1 MKKYLLFR
9 NLTKRVIVPL
19 VLSITL
25 ILTSGKPTINELGTE
40 CSVCDEEN
48 DVDDITGSHPKPTG
62 GGG

>member
-25 ILTSGKPTINELGTE
+25 LVTGGKSTINEQGTE
-40 CSVCDEEN
+40 CSVCGEEN

>member
-40 CSVCDEEN
+40 CSVCGEEN
-48 DVDDITGSHPKPTG
+48 DVIDIVSPHPEPTG
-62 GGG
+62 GEG